1 MQIGSIGPGSTA
13 AFQAWADMISANG
26 NGTNGLEKLAAGL
39 GASAGTALA
48 QGSSVNLS
56 DGALGL
62 AASDATGGDAT
73 LGELTQALMVALILQ
88 LLDPKGG
95 SQ

>member
-1 MQIGSIGPGSTA
+1 MQIGAVGPGSTA
-13 AFQAWADMISANG
+13 AFQAWADMISASG
-26 NGTNGLEKLAAGL
+26 NDARGLEKLAAGL
-39 GASAGTALA
+39 GANAGSALS
-48 QGSSVNLS
+48 QGSSVNLT

-62 AASDATGGDAT
+62 SANPANGDAT

-95 SQ
+95 GA